1 MKSVHT
7 GAGVEEQV
15 LFVLFLFLFLFFFLK
30 KFLMDCALV
39 VSR

>member
-15 LFVLFLFLFLFFFLK
+15 LFVLFLFLFFFLK